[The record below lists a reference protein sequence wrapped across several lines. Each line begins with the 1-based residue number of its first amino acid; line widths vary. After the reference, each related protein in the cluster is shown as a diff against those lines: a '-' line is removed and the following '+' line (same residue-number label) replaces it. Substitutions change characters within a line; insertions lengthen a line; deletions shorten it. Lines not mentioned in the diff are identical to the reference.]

1 MARKMPYT
9 NFHDLNLDWII
20 KRIQN
25 VYNDENPPPYP
36 VRTVNGQVGNVHLTG
51 DDIPVSPND
60 NTEVS
65 TALASKYVKP
75 AGGIPKS
82 DLSSALQTEINSKY
96 VKPAGGI
103 PESDLAPG
111 IVNHL
116 LMVRININANT
127 GNTDNIFGTGKYFI
141 DVTFSNNAKV
151 IEYNSPQIN
160 NYRGFSVTI
169 NSNRIDVSVTIKP
182 NTNAS
187 YIDLIIADVT
197 EVP

>member
-36 VRTVNGQVGNVHLTG
+36 VQTVNGQVGNVHLTG

-75 AGGIPKS
+75 AGGIPKT
-82 DLSSALQTEINSKY
+82 DLSSALQAEINSKY
-96 VKPAGGI
+96 VKPVGGI

-111 IVNHL
+111 LVNHL
-116 LMVRININANT
+116 LYTSIPIPANT
-127 GNTDNIFGTGKYFI
+127 GNSDYLYTDTIYYNT
-141 DVTFSNNAKV
+141 VFSQDAKV
-151 IEYNSPQIN
+151 IEYYSLQLN
-160 NYRGFSVTI
+160 NYKAFTVTI
-169 NSNRIDVSVTIKP
+169 SSNHILIMVTIKP
-182 NTNAS
+182 NTNAGT
-187 YIDLIIADVT
+187 IDLIIANVEDLT
-197 EVP
+197 

>member
-20 KRIQN
+20 KCIQN

-111 IVNHL
+111 LVNHL
-116 LMVRININANT
+116 LYTSISIPANT
-127 GNTDNIFGTGKYFI
+127 GSSDYLYSGTVYYNT
-141 DVTFSNNAKV
+141 VFSQEAKV
-151 IEYNSPQIN
+151 IEYYSLQLN
-160 NYRGFSVTI
+160 NYKAFTVSI
-169 NSNRIDVSVTIKP
+169 NSNHISIMVTIKP
-182 NTNAS
+182 NTNAGS
-187 YIDLIIADVT
+187 IDLIIANVEDLT
-197 EVP
+197 

>member
-75 AGGIPKS
+75 AGGIP
-82 DLSSALQTEINSKY
+82 
-96 VKPAGGI
+96 
-103 PESDLAPG
+103 ESDLAPG
-111 IVNHL
+111 LVNHL
-116 LMVRININANT
+116 LYTSIPIPANT
-127 GNTDNIFGTGKYFI
+127 SSSDYLYSGTVYYNT
-141 DVTFSNNAKV
+141 VFSQEAKV
-151 IEYNSPQIN
+151 IEYYSLQLN
-160 NYRGFSVTI
+160 NYKAFTVSI
-169 NSNRIDVSVTIKP
+169 NTDHISIMVTIKP
-182 NTNAS
+182 NTNAGN
-187 YIDLIIADVT
+187 IDLIIADVEDLT
-197 EVP
+197 